1 MTIDGHTR
9 LFGIIGDPV
18 EHSLSPAMHNAAFA
32 HLGVNG
38 VYVPMRPADLA
49 DGYRGLRSL
58 GFVGVSVTVPF
69 KVAIMDHLD
78 AVDPVARK
86 IGAVNTLLFERS
98 GTAVRCTGSNT
109 DWLGANRA
117 LAEVLDPAG
126 RTVLVIGAGGA
137 ARAVG
142 FGLVEA
148 GARVLV
154 TNRTEAKGRAL
165 AAQLDCPFIPA
176 AELAQVRADALI
188 NTTSV
193 GMAPRTDNLPIDP
206 NLLTHFSVV
215 MDIVYA
221 PLETR
226 LLREAAARGC
236 RTVDGL
242 KMLQYQGAAQFSL
255 WTGREAPDAVM
266 RQALLTALGITSIA
280 GPDWL
285 AKTNHESSALRHG
298 KASAS
303 P

>member
-1 MTIDGHTR
+1 MINGHTQ

-38 VYVPMRPADLA
+38 LYIPMRPSDLA
-49 DGYRGLRSL
+49 DGFWGLRSL
-58 GFVGVSVTVPF
+58 GFIGVSVTVPF
-69 KVAIMDHLD
+69 KVAIMDFLD
-78 AVDPVARK
+78 AIDPVARK
-86 IGAVNTLLFERS
+86 IGAVNTLLFERTKT
-98 GTAVRCTGSNT
+98 GVYCKGSNT
-109 DWLGANRA
+109 DWLGSNQA

-126 RTVLVIGAGGA
+126 RIILIIGAGGA

-142 FGLVEA
+142 FGLIEA
-148 GARVLV
+148 GAKVLI
-154 TNRTEAKGRAL
+154 TNRTVSKGREL
-165 AAQLDCPFIPA
+165 AAQLNCRFVPPG
-176 AELAQVRADALI
+176 ELAAVQADALI

-193 GMAPRTDNLPIDP
+193 GMAPHTEAIPIAPELLP
-206 NLLTHFSVV
+206 HFPVV

-242 KMLQYQGAAQFSL
+242 KMLQYQGAAQFAL
-255 WTGREAPDAVM
+255 WTGREAPHAVM
-266 RQALLTALGITSIA
+266 RQALIAAL
-280 GPDWL
+280 
-285 AKTNHESSALRHG
+285 H
-298 KASAS
+298 S